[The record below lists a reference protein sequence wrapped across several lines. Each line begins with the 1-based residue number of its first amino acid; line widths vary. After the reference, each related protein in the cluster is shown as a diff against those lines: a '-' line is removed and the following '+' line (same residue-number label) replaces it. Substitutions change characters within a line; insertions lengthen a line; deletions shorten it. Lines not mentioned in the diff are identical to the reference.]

1 MESRRSRVLSVVDV
15 VMFVSLNLHDA
26 KTAKELDE

>member
-15 VMFVSLNLHDA
+15 VMFVSLNLQNA